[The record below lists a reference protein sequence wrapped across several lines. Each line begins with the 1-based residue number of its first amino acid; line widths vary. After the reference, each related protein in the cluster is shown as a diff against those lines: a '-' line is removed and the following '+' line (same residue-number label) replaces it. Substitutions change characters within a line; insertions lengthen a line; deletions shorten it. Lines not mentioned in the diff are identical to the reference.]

1 MSFFDFIQS
10 ASSSSSYDMAIDLG
24 TANTLVG
31 ISGQGVVI
39 NEPSGVAI
47 ERSTHRV
54 LAVGHEAKDMIN
66 HTPDTFSAE
75 HPLHDGVVSD
85 YDITEAMI
93 SAFINKAAPRRY
105 PWQPKPRIVVC
116 IPCGATSVEKRAVFE
131 ATIQAGAR
139 QAYLIE
145 EPMAAAMGADLPVT
159 EPTGSMVVDIGGGT
173 TEVAVISLG
182 GIVTSSSLRL
192 AGNRLD
198 EAIAMHLRDLL
209 GIKIGERTAEVIK
222 IKIGSIL
229 PFEDGRERDMII
241 SGQDVLTEQP
251 KEVTI
256 QSEDVR
262 EALQEPIDEMVVHI
276 KETFKKTNPDLASD
290 IISNGIL
297 LTGGGGLLSGLDRY
311 LTNKLE
317 IPVWTSETALTN
329 VVTGCLKVLETPAAL
344 KQILM
349 RSK

>member
-1 MSFFDFIQS
+1 MSFLDFIQNATSS
-10 ASSSSSYDMAIDLG
+10 ASYDMAIDLG
-24 TANTLVG
+24 TANTLVA
-31 ISGQGVVI
+31 ITGQGIVI
-39 NEPSGVAI
+39 NEPSVVAI

-54 LAVGHEAKDMIN
+54 LAVGHEAKNMIN

-75 HPLHDGVVSD
+75 HPLHDGVIAD
-85 YDITEAMI
+85 YDVTEAMI

-198 EAIAMHLRDLL
+198 EAIAIHLRDLL

-262 EALQEPIDEMVVHI
+262 DALQAPIDEMVAHI
-276 KETFKKTNPDLASD
+276 KETFKTTNPDLASD

-311 LTNKLE
+311 FSQQLE

-329 VVTGCLKVLETPAAL
+329 VVMGCLRVLETPTAL
-344 KQILM
+344 KQIVM

>member
-39 NEPSGVAI
+39 NEPSVVAI

-54 LAVGHEAKDMIN
+54 LAVGHEAKNMIN

-276 KETFKKTNPDLASD
+276 KETFNKPNPDLASD

>member
-1 MSFFDFIQS
+1 MSFLDFIQN
-10 ASSSSSYDMAIDLG
+10 ATSSNSYDMAIDLG
-24 TANTLVG
+24 TANTLVA
-31 ISGQGVVI
+31 ITGQGIVI
-39 NEPSGVAI
+39 NEPSVVAI

-54 LAVGHEAKDMIN
+54 LAVGHEAKNMIN

-75 HPLHDGVVSD
+75 HPLHDGVIAD
-85 YDITEAMI
+85 YDVTEAMI

-173 TEVAVISLG
+173 TEDAVISLG

-262 EALQEPIDEMVVHI
+262 DALQAPIDEMVVHI

-297 LTGGGGLLSGLDRY
+297 LTGGGGLLNGLDRY
-311 LTNKLE
+311 FSQQLE

-329 VVTGCLKVLETPAAL
+329 VVTGCLRVLETPTAL
-344 KQILM
+344 KQILS

>member
-1 MSFFDFIQS
+1 MGF
-10 ASSSSSYDMAIDLG
+10 ASEVGIDLG
-24 TANTLVG
+24 TANVLVYIKGKG
-31 ISGQGVVI
+31 IVL
-39 NEPSGVAI
+39 NEPSVVAI
-47 ERSTHRV
+47 NNDNDEI
-54 LAVGHEAKDMIN
+54 LAVGEEARQMLGR
-66 HTPDTFSAE
+66 TPANIVAVR
-75 HPLHDGVVSD
+75 PLRDGVISD
-85 YDITEAMI
+85 YDITERMLKY
-93 SAFINKAAPRRY
+93 FIRKTCGSGRFFK
-105 PWQPKPRIVVC
+105 PKIMVC
-116 IPCGATSVEKRAVFE
+116 VPSGVTEVEKRAVRE
-131 ATIQAGAR
+131 AATQAGGKDV
-139 QAYLIE
+139 YLME
-145 EPMAAAMGADLPVT
+145 EPVAAAIGAGIDISKPDGV
-159 EPTGSMVVDIGGGT
+159 MVIDIGGGT

-198 EAIAMHLRDLL
+198 EAIAVHLRDLL

-262 EALQEPIDEMVVHI
+262 DALQAPIDEMVVHI

-297 LTGGGGLLSGLDRY
+297 LTGGGGLLAGLDRY
-311 LTNKLE
+311 LSQQLE

-329 VVTGCLKVLETPAAL
+329 VVSGCLKVLETPTAL

>member
-39 NEPSGVAI
+39 NEPSVVAI

-54 LAVGHEAKDMIN
+54 LAVGHEAKSMIN

>member
-39 NEPSGVAI
+39 NEPSVVAI

-54 LAVGHEAKDMIN
+54 LAVGHEAKNMIN

-262 EALQEPIDEMVVHI
+262 EALQESIDEMVVHI
-276 KETFKKTNPDLASD
+276 KEAFKKTNPDLASD

>member
-1 MSFFDFIQS
+1 MSFLDFIQN
-10 ASSSSSYDMAIDLG
+10 ATSSSSYDMAIDLG
-24 TANTLVG
+24 TANTLVA
-31 ISGQGVVI
+31 ITGQGIVI
-39 NEPSGVAI
+39 NEPSVVAI

-54 LAVGHEAKDMIN
+54 LAVGHEAKNMIN

-75 HPLHDGVVSD
+75 HPLHDGVIAD
-85 YDITEAMI
+85 YDVTEAMI

-159 EPTGSMVVDIGGGT
+159 EPTGSMVVDIGGT

-198 EAIAMHLRDLL
+198 EAIAVHLRDLL

-262 EALQEPIDEMVVHI
+262 DALQAPIDEMVVHI

-297 LTGGGGLLSGLDRY
+297 LTGGGGLLAGLDRY
-311 LTNKLE
+311 LSQQLE

-329 VVTGCLKVLETPAAL
+329 VVSGCLKVLETPTAL

>member
-39 NEPSGVAI
+39 NEPSVVAI

-54 LAVGHEAKDMIN
+54 LAVAHEAKNMIN

>member
-1 MSFFDFIQS
+1 MPFMDFIQNL
-10 ASSSSSYDMAIDLG
+10 SSSASYDMAIDLG

-31 ISGQGVVI
+31 IAGQGIVI
-39 NEPSGVAI
+39 NEPSVVAI
-47 ERSTHRV
+47 EKNTNHV
-54 LAVGHEAKDMIN
+54 LAVGHEAKNMIN

-75 HPLHDGVVSD
+75 HPLRDGVISD

-131 ATIQAGAR
+131 STIQAGAR

-159 EPTGSMVVDIGGGT
+159 EPTGSMVIDIGGGT

-192 AGNRLD
+192 AGNRMD
-198 EAIAMHLRDLL
+198 EAIATHLRNLL

-262 EALQEPIDEMVVHI
+262 DALQDPIDEMVVHI

-311 LTNKLE
+311 LTQQLE

-329 VVTGCLKVLETPAAL
+329 VVTGCLRVLETPTAL

>member
-39 NEPSGVAI
+39 NEPSVVAI

-54 LAVGHEAKDMIN
+54 LAVGHEAKNMIN

-145 EPMAAAMGADLPVT
+145 EPMAPPKWQSSRSAASLRPLRFVWQAIASMKLSLCICAISWASRSVSVRQRSSRSRSVPSFRSKMGASAT
-159 EPTGSMVVDIGGGT
+159 
-173 TEVAVISLG
+173 
-182 GIVTSSSLRL
+182 
-192 AGNRLD
+192 
-198 EAIAMHLRDLL
+198 
-209 GIKIGERTAEVIK
+209 
-222 IKIGSIL
+222 
-229 PFEDGRERDMII
+229 
-241 SGQDVLTEQP
+241 
-251 KEVTI
+251 
-256 QSEDVR
+256 
-262 EALQEPIDEMVVHI
+262 
-276 KETFKKTNPDLASD
+276 
-290 IISNGIL
+290 
-297 LTGGGGLLSGLDRY
+297 
-311 LTNKLE
+311 
-317 IPVWTSETALTN
+317 
-329 VVTGCLKVLETPAAL
+329 
-344 KQILM
+344 
-349 RSK
+349 